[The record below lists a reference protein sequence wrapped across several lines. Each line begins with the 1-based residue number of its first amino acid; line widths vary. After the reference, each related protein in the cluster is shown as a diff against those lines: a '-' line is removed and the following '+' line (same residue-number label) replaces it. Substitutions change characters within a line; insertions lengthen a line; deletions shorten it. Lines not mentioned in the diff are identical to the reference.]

1 MIEKS
6 TSVRGR
12 NLLVEL
18 LMLVVGIN
26 IALWFEGRFEDMQEA
41 RTEVQYLEGLRDDLR
56 KDLANLASIIE
67 QNNRKTARLAEIVPA
82 LPSLATASPEVQA
95 STMFEP
101 SSYVFFE
108 PSDFTY
114 RSMIESGDFRLLS
127 DAEIKAGILRLIRH
141 YRFIATLQANFIQAL
156 DDGYIPLMMS
166 RFDLVQARLEDP
178 TIVDELV
185 FRNFFAFALQD
196 TGDRATA
203 CKAAMDQAQALLG
216 QIEAQLGDG

>member
-1 MIEKS
+1 MIAR
-6 TSVRGR
+6 TSSSRGR
-12 NLLVEL
+12 SLLVEL

-56 KDLANLASIIE
+56 KDIASLASIME
-67 QNNRKTARLAEIVPA
+67 QNNQKTARLAEIVPA
-82 LPSLATASPEVQA
+82 LPALAEASPEVQA
-95 STMFEP
+95 ATMFEP

-127 DAEIKAGILRLIRH
+127 DTEVKAGILRLVRH

-178 TIVDELV
+178 TIVNELV

-196 TGDRATA
+196 TGDRAMA
-203 CKAAMDQAQALLG
+203 CKAAMEQANALLG
-216 QIEAQLGDG
+216 RIEAQLGDG

>member
-1 MIEKS
+1 MIAKS

-12 NLLVEL
+12 NLFVEL

-41 RTEVQYLEGLRDDLR
+41 RTEVQYLEGLRDDLH
-56 KDLANLASIIE
+56 KDIANLASIIE

-82 LPSLATASPEVQA
+82 LSSLAEASPEVQA
-95 STMFEP
+95 ATMFEP

-127 DAEIKAGILRLIRH
+127 DAEIKAGILRLVRQ
-141 YRFIATLQANFIQAL
+141 YRLIATLQANFIQAL
-156 DDGYIPLMMS
+156 DDSYIPLMMN
-166 RFDLVQARLEDP
+166 RFDLVQTRLVDP
-178 TIVDELV
+178 TIVNDLL

-203 CKAAMDQAQALLG
+203 CKAAMEQAQALLG

>member
-1 MIEKS
+1 MIARNS
-6 TSVRGR
+6 SNRGR
-12 NLLVEL
+12 SLLVEL

-26 IALWFEGRFEDMQEA
+26 IALWFEGRFEDMEEA

-67 QNNRKTARLAEIVPA
+67 QNNRKTDRLAEIVPA

-127 DAEIKAGILRLIRH
+127 DAEIKAGILRLVRQ
-141 YRFIATLQANFIQAL
+141 YRLIATLQANFIQAL
-156 DDGYIPLMMS
+156 DDSYIPLMMN
-166 RFDLVQARLEDP
+166 RFDLVQTRLVDP
-178 TIVDELV
+178 TIVNDLL

-196 TGDRATA
+196 TGDRAMA
-203 CKAAMDQAQALLG
+203 CKAAMEQANALLG
-216 QIEAQLGDG
+216 RIEAQLGDG